1 MIPADYT
8 LKNGHY
14 VLDSAPN
21 APFYA
26 CNCGSQ
32 PVNRTVRHIAANRH
46 LYSTWPPVA
55 KPTADELAHGANA

>member
-14 VLDSAPN
+14 ILDAAPA

-26 CNCGSQ
+26 CNCSSQ
-32 PVNRTVRHIAANRH
+32 PANRTLRHIAANRH
-46 LYSTWPPVA
+46 LYSQWPLPA
-55 KPTADELAHGANA
+55 ATEKPNAEKTQ